1 MAGSD
6 NQGYHYNGGGKTVLP
21 APMIEGL
28 HGETEGLEKEAR
40 IPLSISNLE
49 AAWNPVYRGSSAG
62 IPLKLV
68 KQIFWSLS
76 SQKERKLPKI
86 LSSS

>member
-1 MAGSD
+1 
-6 NQGYHYNGGGKTVLP
+6 
-21 APMIEGL
+21 MIEEL

-62 IPLKLV
+62 IISLKA
-68 KQIFWSLS
+68 S
-76 SQKERKLPKI
+76 
-86 LSSS
+86 